1 MSGCERSE
9 KTGLRMLGQIPRRPR
24 TVRTTG
30 VRWCLE
36 FSANSDP
43 EALTRLP
50 RKARQ
55 ALPVTTNLTS
65 VIWEWERELAR
76 LAGSTFTQMGASRTM
91 MTTVSGWSPRAILR

>member
-1 MSGCERSE
+1 MTSAAMSGCERSE

-36 FSANSDP
+36 LFANSDP

-55 ALPVTTNLTS
+55 APPVTTNWTS

-76 LAGSTFTQMGASRTM
+76 LVTHDGVHRIGRLVEMY
-91 MTTVSGWSPRAILR
+91 V